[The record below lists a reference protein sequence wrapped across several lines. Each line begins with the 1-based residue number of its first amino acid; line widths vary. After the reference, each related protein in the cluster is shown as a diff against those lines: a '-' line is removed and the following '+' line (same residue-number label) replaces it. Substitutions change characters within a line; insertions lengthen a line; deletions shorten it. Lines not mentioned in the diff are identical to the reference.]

1 MQTKTLAGKTLD
13 IVELLL
19 QVNFNAAVLLV
30 LISSALSMFG
40 GAIYFE
46 DNSDLYGPLAN
57 NLRLMMFYLSLVQIA
72 VYSFYLYG
80 NSPAAV
86 AGLGVFLLLL
96 TASLGFYAS
105 INQIEID
112 EKYAELFLY
121 AGASHLVYGGLA
133 AFRQERRGGSSASR
147 GH

>member
-13 IVELLL
+13 LVELLL

-30 LISSALSMFG
+30 LISSALSIFG
-40 GAIYFE
+40 GASYFE
-46 DNSDLYGPLAN
+46 DHSDLYGPLAN

-72 VYSFYLYG
+72 VYSFYFYG

-96 TASLGFYAS
+96 TTSLEFYAA

-121 AGASHLVYGGLA
+121 AGASQLVYGGLA
-133 AFRQERRGGSSASR
+133 AFRQERRGGPSASE